1 MNMKVVKQKTIRFV
15 HENMAEIIIVTVIT
29 LAILRWENII

>member
-15 HENMAEIIIVTVIT
+15 HDNIAEIIIITVIT
-29 LAILRWENII
+29 LAILK